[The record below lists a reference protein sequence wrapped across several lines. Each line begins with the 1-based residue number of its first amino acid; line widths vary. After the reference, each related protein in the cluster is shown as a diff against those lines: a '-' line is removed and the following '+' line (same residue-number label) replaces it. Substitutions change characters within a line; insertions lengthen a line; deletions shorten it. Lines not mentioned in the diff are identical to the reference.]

1 MKLFLIDGHAL
12 IFKMYYAF
20 LGRPMVNSQ
29 GVDTSI
35 LFGFTK
41 YLLELVDR
49 ERPTHIAVS
58 FDPPGGTFRNE
69 LYPAYKANRGETPA
83 LVIAALEPLTQ
94 IVEAL
99 DIPVLMIPGFEADD
113 VIGSAARR
121 FEAEGFEVWMVTPDK
136 DYGQLVS
143 PHVRQLKP
151 GKSGGENELLGVAE
165 VCDKWKIS
173 APAQVIDILALCGD
187 ASDNVPGVQG
197 VGPVGAAKLLGKYGS
212 VEGIY
217 EHLGELTARQQ
228 EQFRAA
234 EDHIALS
241 KRLVTIKTDIPLDVT
256 AEQLVYDT
264 VETPELTALFDRYEM
279 PSLKRLLKKVSV
291 SNAADS
297 DSAGRP
303 AASENVLLRRTP
315 PTSCGSGP
323 LPLTEPT
330 RRGNIPWKGI
340 TGVREQASL
349 LATVSGGSSLPDYES
364 ELNLNKLDI
373 SKIKGNKIAIN
384 LQGEKLYVATE
395 AGVAEGAPED
405 FRALL
410 EDAAVVKAGADLKA
424 QAGAL
429 AARGIRLAGRLED
442 IALMHY
448 LLGPE
453 RSHKTD
459 VLARSYLGVEL
470 EAAGPADTGSLFDE
484 LPADSGPDRVLE
496 TAAILRLS
504 EILLQEMAATEGMQH
519 LYDDIEEPLI
529 GVLARMEQTGVK
541 VDLGSLRDFADGLRR
556 KMVEREAE
564 VRRLAD
570 EPTLNILSPKQIG
583 VILFEKMKLDPK
595 ARKPK
600 SGNWPTDEQ
609 TLSHLADRSPIID
622 AILDYRGLR
631 KLLSTYIEPFAGYI
645 SPKDGRVHTTFN
657 QALTST
663 GRLSSSNPNLQNIPV
678 RTEEGREIRK
688 AFVAGEEGWRMMSA
702 DYSQI
707 ELRLMAHLSGD
718 AHLVDAFRHGLDV
731 HAATAAKIFRIP
743 LEEVTADQRRIA
755 KTANFGI
762 MYGISS
768 FGLAERLRCPR
779 SEAKQIID
787 DYFASFPAIRGF
799 IDATVAQA
807 RERGYVETLFGRR
820 RYIADIGAGNAALRA
835 LAERNAVNA
844 PIQGTAADIIKLA
857 MIAVD
862 RRLREGGFRSRMV
875 LQIHDELLLEVPQ
888 DEIAP
893 VRDLLVHEMENV
905 ITLSVPLTVECNDG
919 KTWLEAH

>member
-41 YLLELVDR
+41 YLLELIDR

-83 LVIAALEPLTQ
+83 LVIAALDPLTQ

-99 DIPVLMIPGFEADD
+99 DIPVLMIPGYEADD

-121 FEAEGFEVWMVTPDK
+121 FEAEGFDVCMVTPDK

-143 PHVRQLKP
+143 PRVRQLKP
-151 GKSGGENELLGVAE
+151 GKSGGESELLGVAE

-197 VGPVGAAKLLGKYGS
+197 VGPVGAAKLLGKYGT

-256 AEQLVYDT
+256 AEQLVFDT
-264 VETPELTALFDRYEM
+264 VETPELDALLDRYEM

-291 SNAADS
+291 TS
-297 DSAGRP
+297 DSAGRLVPP
-303 AASENVLLRRTP
+303 ATVAARGLVNGGTASEAQRWDEREARR
-315 PTSCGSGP
+315 C
-323 LPLTEPT
+323 LEPS
-330 RRGNIPWKGI
+330 
-340 TGVREQASL
+340 Q
-349 LATVSGGSSLPDYES
+349 LAATAPAKV
-364 ELNLNKLDI
+364 
-373 SKIKGNKIAIN
+373 AIN
-384 LQGEKLYVATE
+384 LQGDRMFVATE

-424 QAGAL
+424 QANAL

-470 EAAGPADTGSLFDE
+470 EAAGAADTGSLFDE
-484 LPADSGPDRVLE
+484 LPDDSGPDRVLE

-583 VILFEKMKLDPK
+583 VVLFEKLKLDPK

-688 AFVAGEEGWRMMSA
+688 AFVAGEEGWVMMSA

-743 LEEVTADQRRIA
+743 LEEVTSDQRRIA

-787 DYFASFPAIRGF
+787 DYFASFPSIRGF

-820 RYIADIGAGNAALRA
+820 RYIADISAGNAALRA

>member
-20 LGRPMVNSQ
+20 LGRPMVNSR
-29 GVDTSI
+29 GEDTSI

-41 YLLELVDR
+41 YLLELIDR

-58 FDPPGGTFRNE
+58 FDPPGGTFRNQ

-83 LVIAALEPLTQ
+83 LVVEALEPLTQ

-99 DIPVLMIPGFEADD
+99 DIPVLMMPGFEADD

-121 FEAEGFEVWMVTPDK
+121 FEAEGFEVYMVTPDK

-143 PHVRQLKP
+143 PQIRQVRP
-151 GKSGGENELLGVAE
+151 GKGGSESEILGVAE

-173 APAQVIDILALCGD
+173 SPAQVIDILAICGD

-197 VGPVGAAKLLGKYGS
+197 VGPVGAAKLLGKYGT

-217 EHLGELTARQQ
+217 GHLDELTARQQ

-234 EDHIALS
+234 QDHIALS

-264 VETPELTALFDRYEM
+264 VATPALDALMDRYEM
-279 PSLKRLLKKVSV
+279 PSLKRLIKKVSV
-291 SNAADS
+291 DSASSAASAADGTASAAWTEAGTAAGNRSHPRLRKREGPAGCCDGGQARLS
-297 DSAGRP
+297 DVSTDSGRGP
-303 AASENVLLRRTP
+303 AQP
-315 PTSCGSGP
+315 D
-323 LPLTEPT
+323 
-330 RRGNIPWKGI
+330 
-340 TGVREQASL
+340 
-349 LATVSGGSSLPDYES
+349 VSGGSCPLP
-364 ELNLNKLDI
+364 LRALDG
-373 SKIKGNKIAIN
+373 KEVKDNKIAIN
-384 LQGEKLYVATE
+384 LQGEKLFVACS
-395 AGVAEGAPED
+395 AGVAEGTPED

-410 EDAAVVKAGADLKA
+410 EDASVTKAGADLKT
-424 QAGAL
+424 QMKAL
-429 AARGIRLAGRLED
+429 AERGITLAGPLED
-442 IALMHY
+442 IELMHY

-459 VLARSYLGVEL
+459 VLARAYLGVEL
-470 EAAGPADTGSLFDE
+470 ETAAPPAGDSLFDA
-484 LPADSGPDRVLE
+484 LPEGEGPDRVLE
-496 TAAILRLS
+496 TAALLRLS
-504 EILLQEMAATEGMQH
+504 DCLRREMAATEGMER
-519 LYDDIEEPLI
+519 LYHEIEEPLI
-529 GVLARMEQTGVK
+529 GVLARMERTGVK
-541 VDLGSLRDFADGLRR
+541 VDLDSLRDFADGLRR
-556 KMVEREAE
+556 KMAEREAE

-570 EPTLNILSPKQIG
+570 DPSLNILSPKQVG
-583 VILFEKMKLDPK
+583 VLLFEKMQLDPK

-645 SPKDGRVHTTFN
+645 SPEDGRVHTTFN
-657 QALTST
+657 QALTAT
-663 GRLSSSNPNLQNIPV
+663 GRLSSSNPNLQNIPI

-688 AFVAGEEGWRMMSA
+688 AFVAGEPGWSMMSA

-707 ELRLMAHLSGD
+707 ELRLMAHLCGD
-718 AHLVDAFRHGLDV
+718 AHLLDAFRHGVDV
-731 HAATAAKIFRIP
+731 HAATAAKIFRVP
-743 LEEVTADQRRIA
+743 LAEVTADQRRIA

-787 DYFASFPAIRGF
+787 DYFASFPSIRGF

-820 RYIADIGAGNAALRA
+820 RYIADISAGNAALRA

-862 RRLREGGFRSRMV
+862 RRLREGAFRSRMV

-888 DEIAP
+888 EEIAP
-893 VRDLLVHEMENV
+893 VRELLVREMENV
-905 ITLSVPLTVECNDG
+905 ITLSVPLTVECHDG

>member
-1 MKLFLIDGHAL
+1 M
-12 IFKMYYAF
+12 
-20 LGRPMVNSQ
+20 
-29 GVDTSI
+29 
-35 LFGFTK
+35 
-41 YLLELVDR
+41 
-49 ERPTHIAVS
+49 
-58 FDPPGGTFRNE
+58 
-69 LYPAYKANRGETPA
+69 
-83 LVIAALEPLTQ
+83 
-94 IVEAL
+94 
-99 DIPVLMIPGFEADD
+99 
-113 VIGSAARR
+113 
-121 FEAEGFEVWMVTPDK
+121 
-136 DYGQLVS
+136 
-143 PHVRQLKP
+143 
-151 GKSGGENELLGVAE
+151 
-165 VCDKWKIS
+165 
-173 APAQVIDILALCGD
+173 
-187 ASDNVPGVQG
+187 
-197 VGPVGAAKLLGKYGS
+197 
-212 VEGIY
+212 
-217 EHLGELTARQQ
+217 
-228 EQFRAA
+228 
-234 EDHIALS
+234 
-241 KRLVTIKTDIPLDVT
+241 
-256 AEQLVYDT
+256 
-264 VETPELTALFDRYEM
+264 
-279 PSLKRLLKKVSV
+279 
-291 SNAADS
+291 
-297 DSAGRP
+297 
-303 AASENVLLRRTP
+303 
-315 PTSCGSGP
+315 
-323 LPLTEPT
+323 
-330 RRGNIPWKGI
+330 
-340 TGVREQASL
+340 
-349 LATVSGGSSLPDYES
+349 ATVFGGSSLPDNES
-364 ELNLNKLDI
+364 GLKLDKLTI
-373 SKIKGNKIAIN
+373 KEIKGKKIAIN

-424 QAGAL
+424 QANAL

-484 LPADSGPDRVLE
+484 LPDDNGPDRVLE

-504 EILLQEMAATEGMQH
+504 DILLQEMAATEGMQH

-570 EPTLNILSPKQIG
+570 DPTLNILSPKQIG
-583 VILFEKMKLDPK
+583 VVLFEKLKLDPK

-688 AFVAGEEGWRMMSA
+688 AFVAGEEGWVMMSA

-779 SEAKQIID
+779 SEARQIID
-787 DYFASFPAIRGF
+787 DYFASFPSIRGF

>member
-41 YLLELVDR
+41 YLLELIDR

-83 LVIAALEPLTQ
+83 LVIAALDPLTQ

-99 DIPVLMIPGFEADD
+99 DIPVLMIPGYEADD

-121 FEAEGFEVWMVTPDK
+121 FEAEGFEVCMVTPDK

-143 PHVRQLKP
+143 PRVRQLKP
-151 GKSGGENELLGVAE
+151 GKSGGESELLGVAE

-197 VGPVGAAKLLGKYGS
+197 VGPVGAAKLLGKYGT

-256 AEQLVYDT
+256 AEQLVFDT
-264 VETPELTALFDRYEM
+264 VETPELDALLDRYEM

-291 SNAADS
+291 SNNVEP
-297 DSAGRP
+297 DSAGRA
-303 AASENVLLRRTP
+303 AAS
-315 PTSCGSGP
+315 
-323 LPLTEPT
+323 
-330 RRGNIPWKGI
+330 
-340 TGVREQASL
+340 
-349 LATVSGGSSLPDYES
+349 
-364 ELNLNKLDI
+364 
-373 SKIKGNKIAIN
+373 GNKSVVNGDRSSVAASWSAPASVAARGLVNGGTASEAQRWDEREARRCLEPSQLAATAPAKVAIN
-384 LQGEKLYVATE
+384 LQGDRMFVATE

-424 QAGAL
+424 QANAL

-470 EAAGPADTGSLFDE
+470 EAAGAADTGSLFDE
-484 LPADSGPDRVLE
+484 LPDDSGPDRILE

-583 VILFEKMKLDPK
+583 VVLFEKLKLDPK

-688 AFVAGEEGWRMMSA
+688 AFVAGEEDWVMMSA

-743 LEEVTADQRRIA
+743 LEEVTSDQRRIA

-787 DYFASFPAIRGF
+787 DYFASFPSIRGF

-820 RYIADIGAGNAALRA
+820 RYIADISAGNAALRA

>member
-41 YLLELVDR
+41 YLLELIDR

-58 FDPPGGTFRNE
+58 FAPPGGTFRNE

-83 LVIAALEPLTQ
+83 LVIAALEPLAQ

-99 DIPVLMIPGFEADD
+99 DIPVLMIPGYEADD

-121 FEAEGFEVWMVTPDK
+121 FEAEGFDVWMVTPDK

-143 PHVRQLKP
+143 PRVRQLKP
-151 GKSGGENELLGVAE
+151 GKSGGESELLGVAE

-197 VGPVGAAKLLGKYGS
+197 VGPVGAAKLLGKYGT

-256 AEQLVYDT
+256 AEQLVFDT
-264 VETPELTALFDRYEM
+264 VETPELDALLDRYEM

-291 SNAADS
+291 SNNVEP
-297 DSAGRP
+297 DSAGRA
-303 AASENVLLRRTP
+303 AAS
-315 PTSCGSGP
+315 
-323 LPLTEPT
+323 
-330 RRGNIPWKGI
+330 GNKSVVNGDRSS
-340 TGVREQASL
+340 VAASWSAP
-349 LATVSGGSSLPDYES
+349 ATVAARGLVNGGTAS
-364 ELNLNKLDI
+364 EAQRWDEREARRCLEPSQLAATAPAKV
-373 SKIKGNKIAIN
+373 AIN
-384 LQGEKLYVATE
+384 LQGDRMFVATE

-424 QAGAL
+424 QANAL

-470 EAAGPADTGSLFDE
+470 EAASPADTGSLFDE
-484 LPADSGPDRVLE
+484 LPDDSGPDRILE

-529 GVLARMEQTGVK
+529 GVLARMEQTGVQ

-583 VILFEKMKLDPK
+583 VVLFEKLKLDPK

-688 AFVAGEEGWRMMSA
+688 AFVAGEEGWVMMSA

-743 LEEVTADQRRIA
+743 LEEVTSDQRRIA

-787 DYFASFPAIRGF
+787 DYFASFPSIRGF

-820 RYIADIGAGNAALRA
+820 RYIADISAGNAALRA

>member
-41 YLLELVDR
+41 YLLELIDR

-151 GKSGGENELLGVAE
+151 GKSGGESELLGVAE

-217 EHLGELTARQQ
+217 EHLDELTARQQ

-234 EDHIALS
+234 QDHISLS

-256 AEQLVYDT
+256 AEQLVFDT
-264 VETPELTALFDRYEM
+264 VETPELDALLDRYEM

-291 SNAADS
+291 SS

-315 PTSCGSGP
+315 PTSSGSGP
-323 LPLTEPT
+323 LPLTEP
-330 RRGNIPWKGI
+330 R
-340 TGVREQASL
+340 V
-349 LATVSGGSSLPDYES
+349 ATVSGGSSLPDYES

-429 AARGIRLAGRLED
+429 ATRGIRLAGRLED

-470 EAAGPADTGSLFDE
+470 DAAAPADTGSLFDE

-583 VILFEKMKLDPK
+583 VVLFEKMKLDPK

-743 LEEVTADQRRIA
+743 LEEVTSDQRRIA

>member
-20 LGRPMVNSQ
+20 LGRPMVNSR
-29 GVDTSI
+29 GEDTSI

-41 YLLELVDR
+41 YLLELIDR

-58 FDPPGGTFRNE
+58 FDPPGGTFRNQ

-83 LVIAALEPLTQ
+83 LVVEALEPLTQ

-99 DIPVLMIPGFEADD
+99 DIPVLMMPGFEADD

-121 FEAEGFEVWMVTPDK
+121 FEAEGFEVYMVTPDK

-143 PHVRQLKP
+143 PQVRQVRP
-151 GKSGGENELLGVAE
+151 GKGGSESEILGVAE

-173 APAQVIDILALCGD
+173 SPSQVIDILAICGD

-197 VGPVGAAKLLGKYGS
+197 VGPVGAAKLLGKYGT

-217 EHLGELTARQQ
+217 GHLDELTARQQ

-234 EDHIALS
+234 QDHIALS
-241 KRLVTIKTDIPLDVT
+241 KQLVTIKTDIPLDVT

-264 VETPELTALFDRYEM
+264 VATPALDALMDRYEM
-279 PSLKRLLKKVSV
+279 PSLKRLIRKVSV
-291 SNAADS
+291 
-297 DSAGRP
+297 DSASS
-303 AASENVLLRRTP
+303 AAS
-315 PTSCGSGP
+315 
-323 LPLTEPT
+323 
-330 RRGNIPWKGI
+330 
-340 TGVREQASL
+340 
-349 LATVSGGSSLPDYES
+349 VSGGSCPLP
-364 ELNLNKLDI
+364 LRALDI
-373 SKIKGNKIAIN
+373 KEIRDKKIAIN
-384 LQGEKLYVATE
+384 LQGDKLFVACS

-410 EDAAVVKAGADLKA
+410 ENVSVTKAGADLKT
-424 QAGAL
+424 QMKAL
-429 AARGIRLAGRLED
+429 AERGITLAGPLED
-442 IALMHY
+442 IELMHY

-459 VLARSYLGVEL
+459 VLARAYLGVEL
-470 EAAGPADTGSLFDE
+470 ETAPQPAGDSLFDA
-484 LPADSGPDRVLE
+484 LPDSEGPDRVLE
-496 TAAILRLS
+496 TAALLRLS
-504 EILLQEMAATEGMQH
+504 DCLRREMAATEGMER
-519 LYDDIEEPLI
+519 LYDEIEEPLI
-529 GVLARMEQTGVK
+529 GVLARMERTGVK
-541 VDLGSLRDFADGLRR
+541 VDLDSLRDFAGGLRR
-556 KMVEREAE
+556 KMAEREAE
-564 VRRLAD
+564 VRRLAGD
-570 EPTLNILSPKQIG
+570 PSLNILSPRQVG
-583 VILFEKMKLDPK
+583 VLLFEKMQLDPK

-645 SPKDGRVHTTFN
+645 SPEDGRVHTTFN
-657 QALTST
+657 QALTAT
-663 GRLSSSNPNLQNIPV
+663 GRLSSSNPNLQNIPI

-688 AFVAGEEGWRMMSA
+688 AFVAGEPGWSMMSA

-707 ELRLMAHLSGD
+707 ELRLMAHLCGD
-718 AHLVDAFRHGLDV
+718 AHLLDAFRHGVDV
-731 HAATAAKIFRIP
+731 HAATAAKIFRVP
-743 LEEVTADQRRIA
+743 LDEVTADQRRIA

-787 DYFASFPAIRGF
+787 DYFASFPSIRGF

-820 RYIADIGAGNAALRA
+820 RYIADISAGNAALRA

-862 RRLREGGFRSRMV
+862 RRLREGAFRSRMV

-888 DEIAP
+888 EEIAP
-893 VRDLLVHEMENV
+893 VRELLVREMENV
-905 ITLSVPLTVECNDG
+905 ITLSVPLTVECHDG

>member
-12 IFKMYYAF
+12 VFKMYYAF
-20 LGRPMVNSQ
+20 LGRPMVNSK

-41 YLLELVDR
+41 YLLELIDR

-69 LYPAYKANRGETPA
+69 LYPEYKANRGETPA
-83 LVIAALEPLTQ
+83 LVVEALEPLTR

-99 DIPVLMIPGFEADD
+99 DIPVLMLPGFEADD
-113 VIGSAARR
+113 VIGSAAKR
-121 FEAEGFEVWMVTPDK
+121 FEAEGFEVFMVTPDK
-136 DYGQLVS
+136 DYGQLIT
-143 PHVRQLKP
+143 PHILQVKP
-151 GKSGGENELLGVAE
+151 GKGGGENELLGVAE
-165 VCDKWKIS
+165 VCDKWKIAS
-173 APAQVIDILALCGD
+173 PAQVIDILAICGD

-197 VGPVGAAKLLGKYGS
+197 VGPVGAAKLLGKYGT

-217 EHLGELTARQQ
+217 AHLGELTARQQ

-256 AEQLVYDT
+256 AEQLVFDT
-264 VETPELTALFDRYEM
+264 VETPELNALLDLYEM
-279 PSLKRLLKKVSV
+279 PSLKRLIKKV
-291 SNAADS
+291 AIADKPIGATDLQS
-297 DSAGRP
+297 RQQP
-303 AASENVLLRRTP
+303 AATVAARGLVNGGTANEVQRWDEREARSC
-315 PTSCGSGP
+315 PTAACLSARKVA
-323 LPLTEPT
+323 L
-330 RRGNIPWKGI
+330 
-340 TGVREQASL
+340 
-349 LATVSGGSSLPDYES
+349 
-364 ELNLNKLDI
+364 
-373 SKIKGNKIAIN
+373 N
-384 LQGEKLYVATE
+384 LQGEKLFVGCA
-395 AGVAEGAPED
+395 AGVAEGSFAE
-405 FRALL
+405 FKELL
-410 EDAAVVKAGADLKA
+410 EDAAVTKVGIDLKG
-424 QAGAL
+424 QMKAL
-429 AARGIRLAGRLED
+429 ADRGIALAGRLED
-442 IALMHY
+442 IELMHY

-453 RSHKTD
+453 RSHKLD
-459 VLARSYLGVEL
+459 VLAHAYLGIEL
-470 EAAGPADTGSLFDE
+470 EAAAPAQTGSLFDE
-484 LPADSGPDRVLE
+484 VPEETGPDRLLE

-504 EILLQEMAATEGMQH
+504 DCLLREMAATEGMTR
-519 LYDDIEEPLI
+519 LYDEIEEPLI
-529 GVLARMEQTGVK
+529 GVLARMERTGVK

-556 KMVEREAE
+556 KMTEREAE

-570 EPTLNILSPKQIG
+570 DPTLNILSPKQIG
-583 VILFEKMKLDPK
+583 VVLFEKLQLDPK
-595 ARKPK
+595 AKKPK

-631 KLLSTYIEPFAGYI
+631 KLLSTYIEPFGGYI
-645 SPKDGRVHTTFN
+645 SPADGRVHTTFN
-657 QALTST
+657 QALTAT
-663 GRLSSSNPNLQNIPV
+663 GRLSSSNPNLQNIPI

-688 AFVAGEEGWRMMSA
+688 AFVPGEPGWVMMSA

-707 ELRLMAHLSGD
+707 ELRLMAHLCGD
-718 AHLVDAFRHGLDV
+718 AHLVEAFRQGQDV
-731 HAATAAKIFRIP
+731 HAATAAKIFHVPIG
-743 LEEVTADQRRIA
+743 EVTADQRRIA

-768 FGLAERLRCPR
+768 FGLAERLRCSR

-787 DYFASFPAIRGF
+787 DYFASFPSIRGF

-820 RYIADIGAGNAALRA
+820 RYIADISAGNAAVRA

-857 MIAVD
+857 MTAVD
-862 RRLREGGFRSRMV
+862 RCLREGGYRARMV

-888 DEIAP
+888 EEIAP
-893 VRDLLVHEMENV
+893 VREMLVREMEGV
-905 ITLSVPLTVECNDG
+905 MSLSVPLTVECNDG

>member
-41 YLLELVDR
+41 YLLELIDR

-99 DIPVLMIPGFEADD
+99 DIPVLMIPGYEADD

-121 FEAEGFEVWMVTPDK
+121 FEAEGFEVCMVTPDK

-143 PHVRQLKP
+143 PRVRQLKP
-151 GKSGGENELLGVAE
+151 GKSGGESELLGVAE

-197 VGPVGAAKLLGKYGS
+197 VGPVGAAKLLGKYGT

-256 AEQLVYDT
+256 AEQLVFDT
-264 VETPELTALFDRYEM
+264 VETPELDALLDRYEM

-291 SNAADS
+291 SNNVEP
-297 DSAGRP
+297 DSAGRA
-303 AASENVLLRRTP
+303 AAS
-315 PTSCGSGP
+315 
-323 LPLTEPT
+323 
-330 RRGNIPWKGI
+330 
-340 TGVREQASL
+340 
-349 LATVSGGSSLPDYES
+349 
-364 ELNLNKLDI
+364 
-373 SKIKGNKIAIN
+373 GNKSVVNGDRSSVAASWSAPASVAARGLVNGGTASEAQRWDEREARRCLEPSQLAATAPAKVAIN
-384 LQGEKLYVATE
+384 LQGDRMFVATE

-424 QAGAL
+424 QANAL

-470 EAAGPADTGSLFDE
+470 EAAGAADTGSLFDE
-484 LPADSGPDRVLE
+484 LPDDSGPDRVLE

-583 VILFEKMKLDPK
+583 VVLFEKLKLDPK

-688 AFVAGEEGWRMMSA
+688 AFVAGEEGWVMMSA

-743 LEEVTADQRRIA
+743 LEEVTSDQRRIA

-787 DYFASFPAIRGF
+787 DYFASFPSIRGF

-820 RYIADIGAGNAALRA
+820 RYIADISAGNAALRA